1 MNWKRILIL
10 AAILTAIGLAV
21 ILALRFFISPQKIAS
36 AILPRMQEILD
47 RQVSIN
53 SSQLSFFPPGV
64 RISGLSI
71 ANKPPFD
78 DKPLAHIDHID
89 ASVQLFPL
97 LLGKIKIKELVV
109 DGWEMLLE
117 KDSSGAVNYDF
128 FRARSIFPGKQDQ
141 VQEPLCRRFRLNDG
155 RLLYRNDSTG
165 VRFVMGN
172 VRLDY
177 DLKGERLSDIAGELK
192 IDSLFVWM
200 DAGNFLISPDA
211 VEADWRGFY
220 SALHDSVAFR
230 RCNWRIDAFAGRL
243 DGAIANIGSRPS
255 FNLRLLSERTE
266 LVNCRDSKIIQ
277 AFPVVRDMLLEGQV
291 RIDVSYAALAGS
303 AASRSL
309 RGRISISDFA
319 GTNEGRAVDVRSK
332 LIESNF
338 NEKTLSVFTESAQIN
353 GFPATLRM
361 TVDDYQSPT
370 ISGEAVFDCSADLA
384 ARLLSIEASTNVTGN
399 VAVNLS
405 GFIKSSNP
413 EQSRIFGSVMIDQLS
428 IADSLRKI
436 GIDTLSLD
444 LQLTGDRALLSRF
457 DLAIGNSKLLS
468 SGSIAD
474 FPMLF
479 AINDDSRRRPY
490 FEGTIS
496 ADYFDFDTLS
506 SFANYSSSDS
516 SAVANLFNRLVD
528 LNSSNHVRIANGRLF
543 GINFTDLESR
553 VSVVNRIVY
562 SDSTA
567 CEMFG
572 GRVAGE
578 IVVDYTN
585 RQEPEVEIDVRTE
598 EVMADAFL
606 DRFTRFGPRLTGEL
620 DLQLSTR
627 WRGATTEKALST
639 MMLKG
644 DAVLDNG
651 RIVPFDLSR
660 RFEEAIGVPAFEK
673 GKVEDLVGSFLFA
686 DQTLRFTTLAF
697 ESGDIEYTASGS
709 ISMQE
714 ELGLS
719 VTRKVSK
726 DDIRT
731 LRNRPDFNRVAKDK
745 SPKSV
750 VFELKGTSSAPIIS
764 ISGTR

>member
-1 MNWKRILIL
+1 MNWKRVLIL
-10 AAILTAIGLAV
+10 AAILTALGMAV
-21 ILALRFFISPQKIAS
+21 VLALRFFISPQKIAA

-128 FRARSIFPGKQDQ
+128 FRARSIFPGKQEQ

-155 RLLYRNDSTG
+155 RLLFRNDSTG

-172 VRLDY
+172 IRLDY
-177 DLKGERLSDIAGELK
+177 DLKGERLSDISGELK

-200 DAGNFLISPDA
+200 DAGNFLIYPDA

-266 LVNCRDSKIIQ
+266 LVNCRDSRVIQ
-277 AFPVVRDMLLEGQV
+277 AFPVARDMLLAGQA
-291 RIDVSYAALAGS
+291 RIDISYAAIAGS
-303 AASRSL
+303 VGNRNL
-309 RGRISISDFA
+309 RGRISLSDFA
-319 GTNEGRAVDVRSK
+319 GTDEEHAVDVRSK
-332 LIESNF
+332 LIECNF
-338 NEKTLSVFTESAQIN
+338 NEKTLSVFTESAEVN

-370 ISGEAVFDCSADLA
+370 ISGEAIFDCSADLA
-384 ARLLSIEASTNVTGN
+384 AKLLSVETSTKVAGN

-405 GFIKSSNP
+405 GFLKSSSP
-413 EQSRIFGSVMIDQLS
+413 EQSRIFGSVMLGQLS

-457 DLAIGNSKLLS
+457 DLAIGNNKLLA

-479 AINDDSRRRPY
+479 ATNADSRRRPY
-490 FEGTIS
+490 FEGVIS
-496 ADYFDFDTLS
+496 ADNFDFDTLS
-506 SFANYSSSDS
+506 SFAPDAGSDS
-516 SAVANLFNRLVD
+516 SSTSNLLDRIVD
-528 LNSSNHVRIANGRLF
+528 LNSSSHLRVTEGRLF
-543 GINFTDLESR
+543 GIAFSDLEAR
-553 VSVVNRIVY
+553 LSVVNRIVY
-562 SDSTA
+562 SDSA
-567 CEMFG
+567 ECRMFG

-578 IVVDYTN
+578 VVVDYTN
-585 RQEPEVEIDVRTE
+585 RQEPEVDLDVRTE
-598 EVMADAFL
+598 EIMADAFL

-620 DLQLSTR
+620 DLQLSAK
-627 WRGATTEKALST
+627 WRGTTTESALSSV
-639 MMLKG
+639 MLKG
-644 DAVLDNG
+644 DAVLDDG
-651 RIVPFDLSR
+651 RVAPFDLSR
-660 RFEEAIGVPAFEK
+660 RFEDEIGVPAFEK

-697 ESGDIEYTASGS
+697 DSGDIEYSASGS
-709 ISMQE
+709 ISMKE
-714 ELGLS
+714 ELGLT

-731 LRNRPDFNRVAKDK
+731 LRNRPDFNRNAKDK

-750 VFELKGTSSAPIIS
+750 VFELRGTTSAPVIS
-764 ISGTR
+764 ITGTR